1 MNMKQLEITKDKFVL
16 PGEKLGV
23 VEEFQPGEGTYE
35 EDGNVLAAQIGKQH
49 VDTVN
54 HRVEVRSPPTKGLL
68 LPKKGDVVTAQVVD
82 QRKDNAFVKILGIEG
97 HPFFSV
103 AFNGMLHIAQTGRER
118 YDSMEDVARV
128 GDIIKGQIIN
138 DWTPRELNVGYRE
151 LGVIRAY
158 CSNCGETLRLAA
170 GYLWCP
176 ACRNREQRKIA
187 DSYEPRMEWK
197 SAT

>member
-1 MNMKQLEITKDKFVL
+1 MKQVEPSNGKFVL
-16 PGEKLGV
+16 PGDKLGV
-23 VEEFQPGEGTYE
+23 VEEFQPGDGTYE
-35 EDGNVLAAQIGKQH
+35 EQGNVLAAQIGKQQ
-49 VDTVN
+49 VDSIN
-54 HRVEVRSPPTKGLL
+54 HRVVVRSPPNKGLL

-82 QRKDNAFVKILGIEG
+82 MRKEIAFVKILGIQG

-103 AFNGMLHIAQTGRER
+103 PFNGMLHLAQTGRDR
-118 YDSMEDVARV
+118 FDSMEDVARV

-138 DWTPRELNVGYRE
+138 DWTPREMNVGYRE
-151 LGVIRAY
+151 FGVIRAF
-158 CSNCGETLRLAA
+158 CSQCGETLRLAA

-176 ACRNREQRKIA
+176 ICRNREQRKIA